1 MLATLVLFAAAGAAT
16 PAQHQ
21 QAVTALYQV
30 LVSYHA
36 FGTFVGVAHEGAPAP
51 TAEHTDGTLTVGSAF
66 AVSRDGW
73 LMTAG
78 HVVDP
83 ADKLD
88 DLCERLGKGWPGLVL
103 LRYATLTMLVEDI
116 AGARYGIVAD
126 IGPEPEGENLCMP
139 GTRYT
144 ITYNGTMTA
153 RIKALDDVADLALI
167 EIDAAPVSA
176 LELAP
181 KQPPRWTELFAVG
194 YTDPGQRTVYSG
206 AVARRCEETD
216 NGCVLL
222 SDGSNVCSTVRVM
235 RTTAPVMEGM
245 SGSPQVVA
253 GRAVGITT
261 MRSLSSPVGFAVPS
275 TYAIAW
281 YRHVRWPGKHPRP
294 TTVCTP
300 EP

>member
-1 MLATLVLFAAAGAAT
+1 MLATLVLLAAAGTAT

-21 QAVTALYQV
+21 QAAAALYQV
-30 LVSYHA
+30 LVSFNA
-36 FGTFVGVAHEGAPAP
+36 TGTFVGMAHEGTPPP
-51 TAEHTDGTLTVGSAF
+51 TAEHADGTLTVGSAF
-66 AVSRDGW
+66 AISRDGW
-73 LMTAG
+73 LITAG

-88 DLCERLGKGWPGLVL
+88 DLCEHLSKEWRGLVL
-103 LRYATLTMLVEDI
+103 LRQATLTMLIEDI

-126 IGPEPEGENLCMP
+126 IGPEPAGENLCMP

-144 ITYNGTMTA
+144 VTYDETTTA

-181 KQPPRWTELFAVG
+181 KRPPRWVDVFAVG
-194 YTDPGQRTVYSG
+194 YTDPGQRAVYSG

-216 NGCVLL
+216 DGCILL
-222 SDGSNVCSTVRVM
+222 SDGSPVCSVVRVM
-235 RTTAPVMEGM
+235 RTTAPVIEGM
-245 SGSPQVVA
+245 SGSPQVIA

-261 MRSLSSPVGFAVPS
+261 MRSLNSPVGFAVPS

-281 YRHVRWPGKHPRP
+281 YRHVRWPGMHPRP
-294 TTVCTP
+294 TPVCTP